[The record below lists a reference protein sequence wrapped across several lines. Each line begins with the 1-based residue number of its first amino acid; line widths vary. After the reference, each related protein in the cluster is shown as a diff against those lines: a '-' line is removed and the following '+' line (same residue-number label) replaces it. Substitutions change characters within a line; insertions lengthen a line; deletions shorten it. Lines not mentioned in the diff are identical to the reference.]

1 MADKRIAIIDDY
13 PQLVEF
19 LKERLSAEGYSI
31 TNASRGVDGLR
42 MVERDFSGVVLLD
55 VRLPDIGGLDL
66 FQKIKAAN
74 PDVPVIFITAHAT
87 VDLAVEATRQGAFD
101 FIAKGSDLLK
111 RLSVAV
117 KNAFERL
124 EMTERLRKLT
134 SQLSDREHFA
144 QFMTVSP
151 AMLRILRTLE
161 PVIGSGVTVLI
172 EGESGTGKE
181 LIARAMHDKG
191 PRKDGPFVA
200 VNCAGIP
207 ETLLESEMFG
217 YEKGAFTG
225 ATARRA
231 GKFEAAH
238 GGTLFLDEVGE
249 LPRALQAKL
258 LRVLQDRTFERVGGQ
273 ESVTVDVRFVSAT
286 NRDLMAEVRAGNF
299 REDLF
304 YRLSVFPVRLLPL
317 RERPEDLPVLAQH
330 FLRRFSAEEGKEIKG
345 FAPNALATL
354 AAHPFPGNV
363 RELENIVRHA
373 VILSRGK
380 EISDEEVRATLGS
393 HRVAVANGAAPAQ
406 IMGGVALRP
415 DAPIEERLGLAFP
428 SLDNM
433 PSLDDLQAACVKR
446 AVELAGGNVSKAA
459 RALGLGRATMYRWMK
474 GEKGV

>member
-225 ATARRA
+225 AAARRA